1 MAGRRPLRA
10 MTVFDPLR
18 TASVA
23 MDIMAVGV
31 SGADAVAARQRS
43 RLARL
48 REVAVE
54 RSAFYG
60 RQHRGLAKAPLHE
73 LPVVRKADLMRA
85 FGEWVTDPQLD
96 LSALQRFLADPS
108 RVAEPFTGEYL
119 VWESSGSGGEPG
131 VFVQDSAVMAVYDAL
146 ESLRRSSPRPLQRW
160 LDPWYLGERSAFVG
174 AIEGHFASY
183 VTLERLRRIQPL
195 LAPTMHS
202 FSILQPIDAL
212 EKQLHDWVPSVL
224 ATYPTAAVLL
234 AEESQQGRLRLPL
247 REVWT
252 GGETLT
258 PAMRQCIERG
268 LACTVRNSY
277 GASEF
282 LPIAWECASGRLHV
296 NADWVILESVDEQHR
311 PMPAGQV
318 GATTLLTNLANHV
331 QPLIR
336 YDLGD
341 RIRFDVDPCPCGS
354 ALPTVDVQGRCDD
367 TIVLRGAADRAV
379 HLLPL
384 ALTTVL
390 EEQASLYD
398 FQLVQQDART
408 LVLRVPDS
416 RARGAAAVERGCAT
430 LQRFV
435 SDQGAQGVRV
445 VGETGCAITPGRT
458 GKVRRIVASGTRAE
472 GTPAGRSRQ
481 RAKG

>member
-1 MAGRRPLRA
+1 

-23 MDIMAVGV
+23 MDVMAVGA
-31 SGADAVAARQRS
+31 GPAGGVAARQRS

-48 REVAVE
+48 RETAVE
-54 RSAFYG
+54 RSAFY
-60 RQHRGLAKAPLHE
+60 RRRHQGLAGAPLHE
-73 LPVVRKADLMRA
+73 LPVVHKAELMHD
-85 FGEWVTDPQLD
+85 FDEWVTDPRLD
-96 LSALQRFLADPS
+96 LSALRRFMADPS
-108 RVAEPFTGEYL
+108 RVADAFEGDYL
-119 VWESSGSGGEPG
+119 LWESSGSGGEPG
-131 VFVQDSAVMAVYDAL
+131 VFVQDRAAMAVYDAL

-183 VTLERLRRIQPL
+183 VTFERLRRIQPL
-195 LAPTMHS
+195 LASSMRS
-202 FSILQPIDAL
+202 FSILQPGPAL
-212 EKQLHDWVPSVL
+212 QAQLQDWGPSVL
-224 ATYPTAAVLL
+224 ATYPTAAVML
-234 AEESQQGRLRLPL
+234 AEEALHGRLRLSL

-311 PMPAGQV
+311 PVPAGEV
-318 GATTLLTNLANHV
+318 GATTLLTNLANQL

-341 RIRFDVDPCPCGS
+341 RIRFDVEPCPCGS
-354 ALPTVDVQGRCDD
+354 PLPSLEVQGRCDE
-367 TIVLRGAADRAV
+367 TIVLHGAGDRPV

-390 EEQASLYD
+390 EEQALLYD

-416 RARGAAAVERGCAT
+416 QGLGAAAIERGCSA
-430 LQRFV
+430 LRRFV
-435 SDQGAQGVRV
+435 SQQGAQGVRV
-445 VGETGCAITPGRT
+445 AGEPGCAITLGRT
-458 GKVRRIVASGTRAE
+458 GKAQRVLARNGLGRPASAPRRTPRA
-472 GTPAGRSRQ
+472 
-481 RAKG
+481 